1 MSAIVEIPITM
12 RATTSMKAHHEI
24 NITLEKGY
32 AVAPSSPSSPIIM
45 AVGETVRYSSD
56 AGEVRILFKQ
66 QSPFRIDDVT
76 ETYVP
81 GSVILTLLSGSAGG
95 ILLGDCFIKP
105 PGKPEVGYDPDEGGG
120 VHHRVTPP

>member
-24 NITLEKGY
+24 NLTLEKGY

-81 GSVILTLLSGSAGG
+81 GSVILTLLSGSMAVSSWA
-95 ILLGDCFIKP
+95 IALSSLQVNRRLDMIQTRV
-105 PGKPEVGYDPDEGGG
+105 EVCITG
-120 VHHRVTPP
+120 

>member
-12 RATTSMKAHHEI
+12 RATTSMKAHYEI

-32 AVAPSSPSSPIIM
+32 AVAPSAPYIM

-81 GSVILTLLSGSAGG
+81 GSVILTLLSGSSGG
-95 ILLGDCFIKP
+95 ILVGDCFIKP
-105 PGKPEVGYDPDEGGG
+105 PGKPEVGYDPDQGGG